1 MDKATII
8 ENIDKIRI
16 ARGMTKKQLAE
27 AAGYKNPG
35 SVCKR
40 NSLGEISLDN
50 VFRFAKALGVE
61 PYVLLKGEV
70 KEATEFEVPFD
81 ARSLYPQNFAYDG
94 LVERYEHSN
103 LSEHE
108 KHVTIMDEFYRI
120 HVPSLLDVIET
131 DFSQRDR
138 EIIEMYWKRNMSLS
152 DIARHYNLSRE
163 RVRQIIAKILR
174 KIGCIKRREKYTMA
188 SPDEINEYRK
198 EVIQLTMAINT
209 HKERLSE
216 AIDNERILVRT
227 PIEELNLSVRPYN
240 CLVRSGYHFVDELIG
255 IPADNLTKIHG
266 LGIKSLDE
274 LLQKLHEYGIEI
286 EQRENGELFTAPIMT
301 KENRFLTKGDN

>member
-1 MDKATII
+1 MDKDTII
-8 ENIDKIRI
+8 KNIDKIRI
-16 ARGMTKKQLAE
+16 ARGMTKKQLSE
-27 AAGYKNPG
+27 IAGYKNANA
-35 SVCKR
+35 VCRR

-70 KEATEFEVPFD
+70 KEVTEFEVPFD
-81 ARSLYPQNFAYDG
+81 VWSLYPQNFAYDG

-138 EIIEMYWKRNMSLS
+138 EIIEMHWKRNMSLS

-163 RVRQIIAKILR
+163 RVRQIIAKDLR
-174 KIGCIKRREKYTMA
+174 KIGHIKRREKYTMV
-188 SPDEINEYRK
+188 PPEEVDEYRK
-198 EVIQLTMAINT
+198 AVSKLTMTINM

-227 PIEELNLSVRPYN
+227 PIEELNLSVRTYN
-240 CLVRSGYHFVDELIG
+240 CLNRSGYHFLDELIG
-255 IPADNLTKIHG
+255 ISADNLTKIRNMG
-266 LGIKSLDE
+266 VKSLDE
-274 LLQKLHEYGIEI
+274 LLQKLHEYGIGI
-286 EQRENGELFTAPIMT
+286 EERENGELFTAPIMT
-301 KENRFLTKGDN
+301 KENCFNERR